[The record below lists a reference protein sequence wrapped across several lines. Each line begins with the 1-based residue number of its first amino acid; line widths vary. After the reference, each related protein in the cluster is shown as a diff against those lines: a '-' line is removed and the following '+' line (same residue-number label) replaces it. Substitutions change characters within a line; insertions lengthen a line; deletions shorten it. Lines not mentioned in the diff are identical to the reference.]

1 MKKCIR
7 FKNTK
12 AGRKCA
18 AFSEDEGVSTDHSM
32 VEVSLKGYGVM
43 NKSVNSTDVLIGG
56 LIGGAGA
63 SLAKAIVNK
72 MEETKPGG
80 VPDLAKRLLPLIGAA
95 GAGTLAYA
103 LQSKGNKS
111 RATGQLVGA
120 ISVGAG
126 VTAWDA
132 LKANLPQYFGDVVS
146 LRLSGYPGYGVFV
159 NENTPAIGPGAM
171 GGYGGLIVDENQR
184 AMAGYADNPNLA
196 ALAQVSMGGDDDG
209 IDELA
214 G

>member
-7 FKNTK
+7 YKNTK
-12 AGRKCA
+12 TGRKCA
-18 AFSEDEGVSTDHSM
+18 AFEGNTEAVDHSM
-32 VEVSLKGYGVM
+32 VEVSLKGYGLV

-72 MEETKPGG
+72 MEATTPGS
-80 VPDLAKRLLPLIGAA
+80 VPDLVKQGLSLIGATA
-95 GAGTLAYA
+95 GGTLAYA
-103 LQSKGNKS
+103 LQAKSNKS
-111 RATGQLVGA
+111 RATGHLVGA
-120 ISVGAG
+120 VAVGAG
-126 VTAWDA
+126 ITAWDA

-159 NENTPAIGPGAM
+159 DERTPRIGPGAM
-171 GGYGGLIVDENQR
+171 GGLIVDENVR
-184 AMAGYADNPNLA
+184 AMQGYADNPNLA
-196 ALAQVSMGGDDDG
+196 ALAQVSMGDDDDG